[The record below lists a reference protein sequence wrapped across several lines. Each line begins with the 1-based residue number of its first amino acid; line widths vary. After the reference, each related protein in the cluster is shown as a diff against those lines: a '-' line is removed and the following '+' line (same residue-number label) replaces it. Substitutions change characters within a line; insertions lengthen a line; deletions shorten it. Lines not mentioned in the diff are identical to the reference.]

1 MADLRIEPVGAQIQ
15 PVQPMSL
22 AQMVDMA
29 RGAQA
34 YQQAQQMN
42 PLAIQK
48 AQADVQ
54 TAQIGAESNRMK
66 LAQDQISNISRR
78 LTSLINDPLVIA
90 AEQNPEGVDKAK
102 LMDIVQKYAQEQGKS
117 LGIPEDR
124 IRQIGAPY
132 LENAEKDPGSF
143 RNFLKQKLLTELDH
157 SSKITTLGGVGVST
171 QPQQAAPRPA
181 TPGEPPA
188 AGAPTLRL
196 PYPVRSAATP
206 FIPEPSE
213 TKDFASGQEYR
224 NSIVNRQGNLATDR
238 RNVQEA
244 LKQVESIESSL
255 LRKEGG
261 IVQDIERKIRVAV
274 NSDEYKLLAKD
285 LANLQL
291 TNMRTLGNVG
301 DTVAGINLTKVA
313 NGDETIPPKVLN
325 NIIRRTQADMT
336 NIDMQANGVQKFS
349 QKYGDNNVKAF
360 QQAWNNN
367 AKDTRIFEAINLM
380 NEIKDPKKLE
390 TSFEKLFPS
399 KEEQIGRAHV

>member
-29 RGAQA
+29 KGAQA

-54 TAQIGAESNRMK
+54 TSQIGAESNRMK

-157 SSKITTLGGVGVST
+157 SSKITTLGGVGV
-171 QPQQAAPRPA
+171 
-181 TPGEPPA
+181 
-188 AGAPTLRL
+188 
-196 PYPVRSAATP
+196 
-206 FIPEPSE
+206 
-213 TKDFASGQEYR
+213 K
-224 NSIVNRQGNLATDR
+224 
-238 RNVQEA
+238 
-244 LKQVESIESSL
+244 
-255 LRKEGG
+255 
-261 IVQDIERKIRVAV
+261 
-274 NSDEYKLLAKD
+274 
-285 LANLQL
+285 
-291 TNMRTLGNVG
+291 
-301 DTVAGINLTKVA
+301 
-313 NGDETIPPKVLN
+313 
-325 NIIRRTQADMT
+325 
-336 NIDMQANGVQKFS
+336 
-349 QKYGDNNVKAF
+349 
-360 QQAWNNN
+360 
-367 AKDTRIFEAINLM
+367 
-380 NEIKDPKKLE
+380 
-390 TSFEKLFPS
+390 
-399 KEEQIGRAHV
+399 IGRAHV